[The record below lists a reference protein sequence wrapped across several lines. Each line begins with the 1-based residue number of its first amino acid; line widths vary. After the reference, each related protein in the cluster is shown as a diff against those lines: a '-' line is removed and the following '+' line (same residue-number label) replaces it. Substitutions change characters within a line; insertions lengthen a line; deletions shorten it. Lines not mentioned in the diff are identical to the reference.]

1 MGGWRAHRWCT
12 NQMEEGIRLL
22 GLVCILGDTDVQ
34 MASVIQ
40 HVVLNESVEVV
51 KIVVNLSISPKTLS

>member
-1 MGGWRAHRWCT
+1 MDGWWAHRWCT
-12 NQMEEGIRLL
+12 NQMEEGIRPL
-22 GLVCILGDTDVQ
+22 GLVCVLGDMDVQ

>member
-1 MGGWRAHRWCT
+1 M
-12 NQMEEGIRLL
+12 I
-22 GLVCILGDTDVQ
+22 LVGYYYPTYSILGDMDVW
-34 MASVIQ
+34 MAGVIQ